1 MQHFADRCRR
11 MRILN
16 FIYYIINLVE
26 NEQEIDPTVE
36 IEMLAP
42 ALSHLIKRT
51 ARRGWSKLRYYDDIM
66 NKNSQ
71 IKYDL
76 SPNLQLA
83 VSKTISETRND
94 VSLVS
99 VTSTLIDNIQKQRLS
114 RKLRYFI
121 IKLVKAGK
129 CNY

>member
-1 MQHFADRCRR
+1 M
-11 MRILN
+11 
-16 FIYYIINLVE
+16 
-26 NEQEIDPTVE
+26 
-36 IEMLAP
+36 
-42 ALSHLIKRT
+42 
-51 ARRGWSKLRYYDDIM
+51 ARAKLSKLRYYDDIM